1 MGQGC
6 AYKLFFAEVR
16 SSAGKR
22 GVDAQAGRVR
32 MPRSVGVPQHLA
44 QANLLG
50 KQPDLHG
57 KQRDL
62 REGCSIR
69 CSIQPPGNPTFTR
82 ERVTAAPP
90 RAPGSAVT
98 FVTFRKVGEAA
109 DF

>member
-69 CSIQPPGNPTFTR
+69 CSIQPPGNPTCTM
-82 ERVTAAPP
+82 ERFQRGEGGLKPP
-90 RAPGSAVT
+90 SWIVY
-98 FVTFRKVGEAA
+98 K
-109 DF
+109 